1 MQILNSFVYCSHL
14 QHLRELTNYHQILK
28 SAARMLHL
36 NMSMEYNRNG
46 EKRKKWGL
54 KKKETEMSEWLPNSP
69 NMLFIIFVKDTIF
82 FILHYIERECAVTR
96 EYKVIY

>member
-1 MQILNSFVYCSHL
+1 
-14 QHLRELTNYHQILK
+14 
-28 SAARMLHL
+28 MLHL

-82 FILHYIERECAVTR
+82 FLYYI
-96 EYKVIY
+96 I